1 MPLYLATPCLYNPR
15 ALRGANI
22 CLLLDE
28 ILEKDPENEALKE
41 IKRQYD
47 RIKDITNKFE
57 NITVYQ
63 TTDYIKGEKI
73 IDIDKASKK
82 M

>member
-1 MPLYLATPCLYNPR
+1 M
-15 ALRGANI
+15 RGADI
-22 CLLLDE
+22 FLLLGE
-28 ILEKDPENEALKE
+28 ILEKDPENEDLKE

-57 NITVYQ
+57 NITVYE

-82 M
+82 R